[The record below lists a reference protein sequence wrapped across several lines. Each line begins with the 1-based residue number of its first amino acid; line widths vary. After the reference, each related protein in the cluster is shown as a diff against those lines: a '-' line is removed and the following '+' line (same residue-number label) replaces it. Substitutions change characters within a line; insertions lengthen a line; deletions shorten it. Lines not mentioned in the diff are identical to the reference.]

1 MLLMRELRYLRP
13 WLVGAFVWLM
23 VSVVLSVAHLRTAH
37 PDNRFE
43 LSGLMCLLWLQFG
56 FAGLFHTLR
65 NEKGRNAFRLLAISL
80 VPPLILFSINF
91 VLLW

>member
-1 MLLMRELRYLRP
+1 VLLTRELRYLRP
-13 WLVGAFVWLM
+13 WLVGASVWLM
-23 VSVVLSVAHLRTAH
+23 VSLVVSLAHLRTAH
-37 PDNRFE
+37 PDNLFE

-56 FAGLFHTLR
+56 FAGIFHTLR

-80 VPPLILFSINF
+80 LPPLILFFINF